1 MLNTYVALVGRFQVV
16 RCQGNKLNKN
26 EAQGTILAE
35 VVPPHCQW
43 ANAPRY
49 VNECTHTHTL

>member
-35 VVPPHCQW
+35 VVP
-43 ANAPRY
+43 
-49 VNECTHTHTL
+49 HTASGPMPPDM